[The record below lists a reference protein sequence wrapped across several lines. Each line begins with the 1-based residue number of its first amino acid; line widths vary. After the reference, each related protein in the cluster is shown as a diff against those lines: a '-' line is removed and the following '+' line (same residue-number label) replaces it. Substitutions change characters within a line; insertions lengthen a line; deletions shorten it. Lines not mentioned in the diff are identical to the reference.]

1 MGQYVYKQINRN
13 PSEQTE
19 NRLKKVNVAVAS
31 YRTKTYSGTRLVSQ
45 RRGEKCGAEKS
56 INKYG
61 RRLIYYSKAVNVIY
75 YISSLKKICINGLA
89 YTD

>member
-31 YRTKTYSGTRLVSQ
+31 YRTKTYSGTRLVSP
-45 RRGEKCGAEKS
+45 RGEEK
-56 INKYG
+56 
-61 RRLIYYSKAVNVIY
+61 NVEQ
-75 YISSLKKICINGLA
+75 KNP
-89 YTD
+89 